1 MQFSYLCQIRIT
13 YLTDGM
19 LLTIDS
25 SPIWNNPFNGM
36 IRLSQGNYHTV
47 GLLEVF
53 CNEQWGTVCDD
64 TFSSTA
70 ATAAC
75 RQLGYQNYDLYDHLS
90 L

>member
-1 MQFSYLCQIRIT
+1 
-13 YLTDGM
+13 
-19 LLTIDS
+19 
-25 SPIWNNPFNGM
+25 M